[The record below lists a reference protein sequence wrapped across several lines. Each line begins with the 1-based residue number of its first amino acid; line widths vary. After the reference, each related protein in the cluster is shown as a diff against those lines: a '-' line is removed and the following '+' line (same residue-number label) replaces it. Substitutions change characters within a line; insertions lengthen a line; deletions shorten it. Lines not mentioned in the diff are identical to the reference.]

1 MITADKTFLRSHYKK
16 KRLSLTKQEVD
27 HLSQRVCKQLDKL
40 NIWKFKHY
48 HIFISISKNNELD
61 TSFIINKLKSEK
73 KNIIVPK
80 ISNNELVHI
89 AINDKTEF
97 SINEYGIEEPNNGNS
112 FIIENLDL
120 IFIPLL
126 AYDLEGHR
134 VGYGM
139 GYYDKFLKLTNK
151 SSLKIGL
158 SFFDPINKIQ
168 DIDDNDVKLDYCITP
183 TQVHKFDHI

>member
-27 HLSQRVCKQLDKL
+27 HLSQRVFKQLDKL

-48 HIFISISKNNELD
+48 HIFISISKYNELD
-61 TSFIINKLKSEK
+61 TSSIIYKLKSEQK
-73 KNIIVPK
+73 IIIVPK
-80 ISNNELVHI
+80 ISNNELVHV
-89 AINDKTEF
+89 AINDETEF
-97 SINEYGIEEPNNGNS
+97 SLNKYGIEEPNDGNH

-126 AYDLEGHR
+126 AFDLEGHR
-134 VGYGM
+134 VGYGK
-139 GYYDKFLKLTNK
+139 GYYDKFLKLTNN
-151 SSLKIGL
+151 SSLKVGL

-183 TQVHKFDHI
+183 TQVHKFDNL